1 MDEQGGAVTVHFERV
16 LVYFVAVA
24 AMSCA
29 AAPPTERT
37 DKPGGLVLAYDNGT
51 AAGTMAFPSTAYESV
66 IRFQLPPG
74 MHYPRR
80 IKLQVGAEGAVE
92 VTVYE
97 DSPLEMPGQP
107 LYRFTRA
114 VAKTDVSNGS
124 DARWVIQEIEGDQRI
139 SGAVWIG
146 LRKADGSPTI
156 WTSAVRSDQVYMRD
170 TAPGRAMGLM
180 PARRTPMIRLEIER

>member
-1 MDEQGGAVTVHFERV
+1 MDERGGLAMARFRRSLL
-16 LVYFVAVA
+16 LVVAVVSA
-24 AMSCA
+24 GCA
-29 AAPPTERT
+29 AASSTEKT
-37 DKPGGLVLAYDNGT
+37 DKPPGLVLAYDNGT
-51 AAGTMAFPSTAYESV
+51 ASGTMAFPSTAYESV

-74 MHYPRR
+74 MHHPRR
-80 IKLQVGAEGAVE
+80 IKLQAGAEGAVE

-124 DARWVIQEIEGDQRI
+124 DARWVIQEIQGDQRI

-146 LRKADGSPTI
+146 LRKADGTPTI
-156 WTSAVRSDQVYMRD
+156 WTSSTRSDQAYMRD
-170 TAPGRAMGLM
+170 TDPGRAMGLI
-180 PARRTPMIRLEIER
+180 PARRTPMIRLELEP